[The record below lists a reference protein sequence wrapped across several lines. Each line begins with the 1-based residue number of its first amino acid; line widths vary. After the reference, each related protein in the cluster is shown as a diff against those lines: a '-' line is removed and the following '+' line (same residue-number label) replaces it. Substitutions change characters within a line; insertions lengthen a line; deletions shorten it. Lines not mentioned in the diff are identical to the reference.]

1 MDEAGTVR
9 EQVKSSL
16 PQWRSHKIVRA
27 APIRAIYKSG
37 VTNEMEDT
45 SIEARPWI
53 VYLDGY
59 PSFQVDAKV
68 FARYFPQ
75 PGDYFVVYDDGY
87 ESVSPKKAF
96 EEGYTCLEG
105 KPAVGA

>member
-9 EQVKSSL
+9 EQIILSL

-27 APIRAIYKSG
+27 APIRAVYATEG
-37 VTNEMEDT
+37 DN
-45 SIEARPWI
+45 PPGWI
-53 VYLDGY
+53 VYLDGGPDPDGF
-59 PSFQVDAKV
+59 PSIYVKPELFS
-68 FARYFPQ
+68 RYMPK

-96 EEGYTCLEG
+96 EEGYSCLEG
-105 KPAVGA
+105 KPAVGVV